1 MPMSIPGIL
10 PGFVGAPLATINVGA
25 LPPSPL
31 RPWHWTHPLSMKRSR
46 PSFAVPC
53 PGGSS
58 WPSGLMAMS
67 HARTSSGVGARP
79 RWYVGDCA
87 LSVAP
92 RISTKASSG
101 GRVLL
106 NPADLSDR
114 ALEEIRI
121 VHAPI
126 GPDLP
131 HLDRVVGALH
141 VELRCERLVPE
152 LGDPPPRRLPLSQL

>member
-10 PGFVGAPLATINVGA
+10 PGAVGMPFMTISVGA
-25 LPPSPL
+25 LPPSPF

-92 RISTKASSG
+92 RISTKANSG

-106 NPADLSDR
+106 DPADLSGRGLD
-114 ALEEIRI
+114 EIRI

-131 HLDRVVGALH
+131 HLDRVVGAPDR
-141 VELRCERLVPE
+141 ELRGQRLVPE
-152 LGDPPPRRLPLSQL
+152 PGDLGSSRLH